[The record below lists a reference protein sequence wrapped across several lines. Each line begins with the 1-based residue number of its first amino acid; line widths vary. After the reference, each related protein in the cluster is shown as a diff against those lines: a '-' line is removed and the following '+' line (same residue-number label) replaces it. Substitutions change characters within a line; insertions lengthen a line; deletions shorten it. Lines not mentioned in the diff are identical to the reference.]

1 MTKKFYYYLLK
12 KGGGKIDPRN
22 IDFMIDTLKE
32 WLPEYS
38 PDIDKDDMDAYELGQ
53 REYKDFIMENLK

>member
-22 IDFMIDTLKE
+22 IDFMIEALEE
-32 WLPEYS
+32 WLPDEHSMIVEVIQYHS
-38 PDIDKDDMDAYELGQ
+38 VDL
-53 REYKDFIMENLK
+53 